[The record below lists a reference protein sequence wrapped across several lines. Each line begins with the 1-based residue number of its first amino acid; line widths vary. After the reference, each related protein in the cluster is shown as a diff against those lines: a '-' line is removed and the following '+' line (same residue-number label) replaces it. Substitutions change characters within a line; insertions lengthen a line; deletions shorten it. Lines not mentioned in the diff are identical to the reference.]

1 MTLKKYTISVTEAQ
15 YWDEIHNVL
24 VEDSNEDGIPDRQV
38 TCSDYK
44 EHSPTRGTFLL
55 HGNEAQEIANH
66 PHVEWIELDPTEYK
80 DEYPKPGHYIKRFNK
95 NVKVYRDLDSSGI
108 PATNPTSA
116 ELDRTGWGV
125 VRTGIKTA
133 GDFWGARWG
142 ISGDAPPIDSDVS
155 YSLTGKNVDVVVHD
169 SGVLASHPEFLDE
182 NGVSRVRDVVLDG
195 PYYIDPDFFNAPLD
209 IVWNG
214 PIVNVVGDGSDFFK
228 RELTVNGV
236 RIMGAGTV
244 GGQTAVPDAWLEK
257 VGRMFELF
265 TDPSGPAGVA
275 TVGINTTFQRELI
288 NTLHGNVGTYHS
300 GFKTIQRV
308 ARGAGA
314 DYTPNFLTDA
324 GAISWNLTN
333 LYDTHVQNDMVWY
346 LNSTGDGYGDGDL
359 DAQEVIEHV
368 FHTLHMHGLPADDI
382 KLYGYLAPDWASG
395 DLYAAME
402 EAYDAG
408 KWDPSGYQDP
418 SDAWKTDAD
427 AFEVAAKEYLY
438 LLNFC
443 MFEYTSLWDG
453 GSLSPE
459 WTDDMRTQAGIQTN
473 NPLGYAFF
481 NTWIAPVITKPSL
494 TTIRNIFQDGN
505 TPQQDD
511 PSQSG
516 ASGYIVDD
524 NGRTYTRWDGRVGC
538 TTTTAHSWWQ
548 NGANR
553 SVGFSTIGTVNISS
567 TYTAPRAIGVGT
579 DGTNEMSSG
588 HGTACAGLIAGKT
601 QGLGFEANIWNMSGI
616 GEPAAM
622 SISIEQN
629 YDLMKLFH
637 LYKPVNP
644 ETGVKNPTLI
654 NGSWGYQAAF
664 LSSSTVTY
672 LFRGQTGTFLG
683 NAGVTDQ
690 VTAMKSGLNPQI
702 LGVQESWSSSSRSNS
717 TDTAGRE
724 LMDAGAI
731 YVAAAG
737 NNNQRLGVGSSDP
750 DRLNYMSDNY
760 FGSTDPRSHFPSN
773 CVPCNHRD
781 WMNPQGIGFNSTTD
795 PEWHPVICVGAMN
808 DEFYDT
814 ELREAKAS
822 YSNNGP
828 GIDVWAPADETL
840 APGTNNVS
848 GYTDFQRY
856 DNSAF
861 YDCRFNGTSAAAPVA
876 SSVLSVYL
884 QANPTATQREVKSWI
899 RETGS
904 VVVADEQ
911 FQDSQ
916 PDDTQTNYWTFSYT
930 LRGAERRVI
939 YNPYANDTIPKIE
952 GLNLSGGLNIKI
964 V

>member
-95 NVKVYRDLDSSGI
+95 NVKVYRDLDASGI

-116 ELDRTGWGV
+116 ELDRIGWGV
-125 VRTGIKTA
+125 IRTGIKTA
-133 GDFWGARWG
+133 GDFWGSQWG
-142 ISGDAPPIDSDVS
+142 TSGDAPPINSDVS
-155 YSLTGKNVDVVVHD
+155 YSLTGRNVDVVVHD

-195 PYYIDPDFFNAPLD
+195 PYYIDPDYFN
-209 IVWNG
+209 
-214 PIVNVVGDGSDFFK
+214 
-228 RELTVNGV
+228 
-236 RIMGAGTV
+236 
-244 GGQTAVPDAWLEK
+244 
-257 VGRMFELF
+257 
-265 TDPSGPAGVA
+265 
-275 TVGINTTFQRELI
+275 
-288 NTLHGNVGTYHS
+288 GN
-300 GFKTIQRV
+300 
-308 ARGAGA
+308 
-314 DYTPNFLTDA
+314 
-324 GAISWNLTN
+324 
-333 LYDTHVQNDMVWY
+333 
-346 LNSTGDGYGDGDL
+346 
-359 DAQEVIEHV
+359 
-368 FHTLHMHGLPADDI
+368 
-382 KLYGYLAPDWASG
+382 
-395 DLYAAME
+395 
-402 EAYDAG
+402 
-408 KWDPSGYQDP
+408 
-418 SDAWKTDAD
+418 
-427 AFEVAAKEYLY
+427 
-438 LLNFC
+438 
-443 MFEYTSLWDG
+443 EYT
-453 GSLSPE
+453 
-459 WTDDMRTQAGIQTN
+459 
-473 NPLGYAFF
+473 
-481 NTWIAPVITKPSL
+481 
-494 TTIRNIFQDGN
+494 
-505 TPQQDD
+505 
-511 PSQSG
+511 
-516 ASGYIVDD
+516 YI
-524 NGRTYTRWDGRVGC
+524 RWDGRIGI
-538 TTTTAHSWWQ
+538 TTASAHAWWQ
-548 NGANR
+548 SGANR
-553 SVGFSTIGTVNISS
+553 SAQFSSIGTVNISS
-567 TYTAPRAIGVGT
+567 TYTAPRSIGVGS
-579 DGTNEMSSG
+579 DGSSELSSG

-616 GEPAAM
+616 GEPASM

-637 LYKPVNP
+637 QYKPVNP

-672 LFRGQTGTFLG
+672 LFRGTSGTFTG
-683 NAGVTDQ
+683 NAAVTDQ

-760 FGSTDPRSHFPSN
+760 FGTTDPRSHFPSN

-808 DEFYDT
+808 DEFYDNA
-814 ELREAKAS
+814 LREAKAS

-840 APGTNNVS
+840 APGTNGAS
-848 GYTDFQRY
+848 GYTDYQRY
-856 DNSAF
+856 DDTRF

-899 RETGS
+899 RQTGS

-939 YNPYANDTIPKIE
+939 YNPYANDTIPRIE
-952 GLNLSGGLNIKI
+952 GLDLSGGLNIKI